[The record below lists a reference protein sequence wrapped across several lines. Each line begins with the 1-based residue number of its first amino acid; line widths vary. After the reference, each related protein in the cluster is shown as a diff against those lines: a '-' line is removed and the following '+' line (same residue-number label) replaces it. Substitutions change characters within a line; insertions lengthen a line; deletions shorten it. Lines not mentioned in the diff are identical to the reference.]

1 MANRSVGVGKKERK
15 KKQVDKREQD
25 YSYTYEYK
33 PKKKESTVLKKS
45 KGYEGLTKSTQEK
58 RGRKKSDSRGK
69 VTEEEVISNI
79 KQSTEVNNATAIKYI
94 CKRICWCW

>member
-69 VTEEEVISNI
+69 VTEHTTTEKTRVKNRRSNNQH
-79 KQSTEVNNATAIKYI
+79 KAKHGG
-94 CKRICWCW
+94 K